1 VNKGGYVLL
10 EEKAIRARIAGE
22 GLGQPPLDDEQRR
35 EKERELVAAKLHELF
50 SEPIWTMDHAL
61 FWAATRDRQAMA
73 EYFAS
78 AERAVFGA
86 TFRDMQFTV
95 LVQHLNRHGIERRA
109 SLEDL
114 VKAAR
119 HGAITIEGKKN
130 SASEWTP
137 IPSRDWA
144 GGPSPGGLEISE
156 DSVRGPY
163 ASEPEEPHRIVWK
176 RLCVS
181 RQQVMDAFPEH
192 EPESTPSNADKAL
205 GAVVPN
211 KAWQD
216 AYVSA
221 SAWYKAVGMD
231 EARKKLLYEGKTPSQ
246 ATMAISAA
254 ERWNTDRPKD
264 KHVKDVQPESL
275 ARSLRKRS

>member
-1 VNKGGYVLL
+1 M
-10 EEKAIRARIAGE
+10 
-22 GLGQPPLDDEQRR
+22 DDAQERSAVCENQLQENER
-35 EKERELVAAKLHELF
+35 KELIAAKAHELF
-50 SEPIWTMDHAL
+50 SEEFWYMDHAL

-119 HGAITIEGKKN
+119 HGAFTIEGKKN
-130 SASEWTP
+130 GASDWTV
-137 IPSRDWA
+137 IPSRNWA
-144 GGPSPGGLEISE
+144 GGLSPSGLHIFE
-156 DSVRGPY
+156 DGARGPY
-163 ASEPEEPHRIVWK
+163 ASELETPHRTVWNE
-176 RLCVS
+176 LLVS

-231 EARKKLLYEGKTPSQ
+231 EARKKLLDEGKTPSQ

-264 KHVKDVQPESL
+264 KHVKDVQPNSL